1 MQPPAIT
8 IDDLTIKTTTSSGG
22 ITAELSPS
30 KAAKSLCDKLT
41 LVMIGGDDSIWYFDG
56 QIYQNQG
63 KEYIKDLIY
72 STAGDL
78 ADKRLVNEILD
89 RIGSKLRLSPVT
101 FNPNPSLLGVDNG
114 VIDCSTG
121 SFRPYARQD
130 LITDKL
136 AVHYDKNARC
146 PEIIKFIESVTPSSN
161 DRITLIDIIA
171 SGAYRKALH
180 YIAFLIG
187 HGSSGSSTFI
197 HLLQAFYGAE
207 NTEAIP
213 LNELVD
219 RPFALS
225 SLRNVRFSVGQEIEA
240 VKKSGTSRIKEISGG
255 DWISADV
262 KNKDRARFQG
272 WTKLIFKGNA
282 VPRFTDTT
290 WAFRRRFVEI
300 KLPYKFVPEID
311 HEEPN
316 QRRMDP
322 DIEEKITT
330 PEELSGLLNLLITRL
345 PSIIRNK
352 RIHQTKGQYEEY
364 RQQVDSVTTFLDL
377 FCTYYPESKSFR
389 IPVKDIYGHFLRW
402 CDLIMGNQVD
412 VRQFGRYIKHHC
424 ENKPGIET
432 TIEGKTVTVYP
443 GLTFDKD
450 KFDEVIK
457 DLHTGLKPD
466 ETGLKT
472 GLEHSQQILIT
483 GYTGLESNVEG
494 TWGNIHAL
502 YGPLYREE
510 CENGQNDPILP
521 VFDSKRPRGDPISNP
536 VKPDIHPVPSVV
548 EEFLADG
555 GKSSLDRFLAEFPEA
570 SE

>member
-1 MQPPAIT
+1 MQPPIT
-8 IDDLTIKTTTSSGG
+8 IDDLTTRTTTSNG
-22 ITAELSPS
+22 AVVPELSPS

-41 LVMIGGDDSIWYFDG
+41 LVMTGGDDSIWYFDG

-78 ADKRLVNEILD
+78 VDKRQVNEVLD

-136 AVHYDKNARC
+136 PVIYNKNARC
-146 PEIIKFIESVTPSSN
+146 PEIIKFIEGITPSSN

-187 HGSSGSSTFI
+187 HGSSGSSTLI

-213 LNELVD
+213 LNELVE

-225 SLRNVRFSVGQEIEA
+225 SLKNARYSIGQEIEA
-240 VKKSGTSRIKEISGG
+240 VKKAGTSRIKEISGG

-282 VPRFTDTT
+282 VPRFADTT

-300 KLPYKFVPEID
+300 KLPYKFVPEVD
-311 HEEPN
+311 PDEPN
-316 QRRMDP
+316 QRKMDP

-330 PEELSGLLNLLITRL
+330 PEELSGLLNLLLTRL
-345 PSIIRNK
+345 PTIIRNK

-364 RQQVDSVTTFLDL
+364 RQQVDSVTSFLDL
-377 FCTYYPESKSFR
+377 FCAYYPESISVR
-389 IPVKDIYGHFLRW
+389 IPIKDIYTNFQQW
-402 CDLIMGNQVD
+402 CDLVIGNSVD
-412 VRQFGRYIKHHC
+412 YRQFGKYVKHHC
-424 ENKPGIET
+424 ENRSGLET
-432 TIEGKTVTVYP
+432 TIEGKTVTVYQ
-443 GLTFDKD
+443 GLTFDQD
-450 KFDEVIK
+450 RFNEVIK
-457 DLHTGLKPD
+457 NLQTGLTPD
-466 ETGLKT
+466 GTGLKT
-472 GLEHSQQILIT
+472 GLEHSQQTLIT
-483 GYTGLESNVEG
+483 GCTGLESNVEA
-494 TWGNIHAL
+494 TWGKIHL
-502 YGPLYREE
+502 SFGPLYGEE
-510 CENGQNDPILP
+510 CENGRNDPFLP
-521 VFDSKRPRGDPISNP
+521 VSDSKRSHGNP
-536 VKPDIHPVPSVV
+536 VFNPLKPDVHPVPSVV
-548 EEFLADG
+548 EEFMQDG
-555 GKSSLDRFLAEFPEA
+555 GRASLKRFLAEFPEA
-570 SE
+570 AE

>member
-1 MQPPAIT
+1 MQPPTIT
-8 IDDLTIKTTTSSGG
+8 IDDITTK
-22 ITAELSPS
+22 ITTNNGAVIAELSPS
-30 KAAKSLCDKLT
+30 KAAKTLCNKLT
-41 LVMIGGDDSIWYFDG
+41 LVMTGGDDSIWYFDG

-63 KEYIKDLIY
+63 KEYIKNLIY

-78 ADKRLVNEILD
+78 ADKKLVNEILD
-89 RIGSKLRLSPVT
+89 RIGSKLRLSPVV
-101 FNPNPSLLGVDNG
+101 FNPNPALLGVDNG

-130 LITDKL
+130 LITGKL
-136 AVHYDKNARC
+136 AVSYDKNARC
-146 PEIIKFIESVTPSSN
+146 PEIIKFVESVTPNSN
-161 DRITLIDIIA
+161 DRITLIDIIG

-213 LNELVD
+213 LNELVE

-225 SLRNVRFSVGQEIEA
+225 SLKNVRFSVGQEIEA
-240 VKKSGTSRIKEISGG
+240 VKKAGTSRIKEISGG

-262 KNKDRARFQG
+262 KNKERARFKG

-300 KLPYKFVPEID
+300 KLPYKFVPEVD
-311 HEEPN
+311 HGELN
-316 QRRMDP
+316 QRKMDP

-330 PEELSGLLNLLITRL
+330 PAELSGLLNLVLTRL
-345 PSIIRNK
+345 PEIIRNK

-364 RQQVDSVTTFLDL
+364 RQQVDSVTSFLDL
-377 FCTYYPESKSFR
+377 FCTYYPESRSIR
-389 IPVKDIYGHFLRW
+389 IPVKDIYGHFLNW

-432 TIEGKTVTVYP
+432 TIDGRTVTVYP

-450 KFDEVIK
+450 RFDEVIE
-457 DLHTGLKPD
+457 DLQTGLTPD
-466 ETGLKT
+466 KT
-472 GLEHSQQILIT
+472 GSDIGSKNSQQILIT

-494 TWGNIHAL
+494 IWGDIHASF
-502 YGPLYREE
+502 GPLYREGSK
-510 CENGQNDPILP
+510 NGQNDPINP
-521 VFDSKRPRGDPISNP
+521 VFDSMRPRGDPIFNP
-536 VKPDIHPVPSVV
+536 IKPDIDPVIL
-548 EEFLADG
+548 EFMADG

-570 SE
+570 VE

>member
-1 MQPPAIT
+1 MQPPIT
-8 IDDLTIKTTTSSGG
+8 IDDLTTKTTTSSGG
-22 ITAELSPS
+22 IIAELSPS

-41 LVMIGGDDSIWYFDG
+41 LVMTGGDDSIWYFDG

-78 ADKRLVNEILD
+78 VDKRQVNEVLD

-136 AVHYDKNARC
+136 AVSYDKNARC

-161 DRITLIDIIA
+161 DRITLVDIIA

-225 SLRNVRFSVGQEIEA
+225 SLRNVRFSIGQEIEA

-262 KNKDRARFQG
+262 KNKDRARFKG

-300 KLPYKFVPEID
+300 KLPYKFVPEVD
-311 HEEPN
+311 PGELN
-316 QRRMDP
+316 QRKMDP

-330 PEELSGLLNLLITRL
+330 PEELSGLLNL
-345 PSIIRNK
+345 
-352 RIHQTKGQYEEY
+352 
-364 RQQVDSVTTFLDL
+364 
-377 FCTYYPESKSFR
+377 
-389 IPVKDIYGHFLRW
+389 
-402 CDLIMGNQVD
+402 
-412 VRQFGRYIKHHC
+412 
-424 ENKPGIET
+424 
-432 TIEGKTVTVYP
+432 
-443 GLTFDKD
+443 
-450 KFDEVIK
+450 
-457 DLHTGLKPD
+457 
-466 ETGLKT
+466 
-472 GLEHSQQILIT
+472 
-483 GYTGLESNVEG
+483 
-494 TWGNIHAL
+494 
-502 YGPLYREE
+502 
-510 CENGQNDPILP
+510 
-521 VFDSKRPRGDPISNP
+521 
-536 VKPDIHPVPSVV
+536 
-548 EEFLADG
+548 
-555 GKSSLDRFLAEFPEA
+555 KSSEI
-570 SE
+570 SESIRQRANTRNTGSRWTA

>member
-1 MQPPAIT
+1 MQPPIT
-8 IDDLTIKTTTSSGG
+8 IDDLTTKTTTSSGG
-22 ITAELSPS
+22 IIAELSPS

-41 LVMIGGDDSIWYFDG
+41 LVMTGGDDSIWYFDG

-78 ADKRLVNEILD
+78 VDKRQVNEVLD

-136 AVHYDKNARC
+136 AVSYDKNARC

-161 DRITLIDIIA
+161 DRITLVDIIA

-225 SLRNVRFSVGQEIEA
+225 SLRNVRFSIGQEIEA

-300 KLPYKFVPEID
+300 KLPYKFVPEED
-311 HEEPN
+311 LGEPN
-316 QRRMDP
+316 QRKMDP

-330 PEELSGLLNLLITRL
+330 PEELSGLLNLLLTRL
-345 PSIIRNK
+345 PIIIKNK

-364 RQQVDSVTTFLDL
+364 RQQVDSVTSFLDL
-377 FCTYYPESKSFR
+377 FCIYYPESRSVR
-389 IPVKDIYGHFLRW
+389 IPVKSIYEHFQHW
-402 CDLIMGNQVD
+402 CDLVMGNQVD
-412 VRQFGRYIKHHC
+412 VRQFGRYVKHHC

-432 TIEGKTVTVYP
+432 TIDKKTVTVYP

-457 DLHTGLKPD
+457 ELQTGLIPD
-466 ETGLKT
+466 KTGSDIGLKQC
-472 GLEHSQQILIT
+472 QQILIT
-483 GYTGLESNVEG
+483 GYTGLDSNIEG
-494 TWGNIHAL
+494 IWGDIYASF
-502 YGPLYREE
+502 GPLYREE
-510 CENGQNDPILP
+510 CENGQNEPFLP
-521 VFDSKRPRGDPISNP
+521 VSDSNRPHGDPIFNP

-555 GKSSLDRFLAEFPEA
+555 GKSSLARFLAEFPEA
-570 SE
+570 AE

>member
-1 MQPPAIT
+1 MLPPTIT
-8 IDDLTIKTTTSSGG
+8 IDDLTTRTTTSNG
-22 ITAELSPS
+22 AVVPELSPS

-41 LVMIGGDDSIWYFDG
+41 LVMTGGDDSIWYFDG
-56 QIYQNQG
+56 QIYQSQG

-114 VIDCSTG
+114 VIDCGTG

-136 AVHYDKNARC
+136 AVIYNKNARC
-146 PEIIKFIESVTPSSN
+146 PEIIKFIESITPNNN
-161 DRITLIDIIA
+161 DRITLVDIIA

-187 HGSSGSSTFI
+187 HGSSGSSTI
-197 HLLQAFYGAE
+197 VHLLQAFYGAE

-213 LNELVD
+213 LNELVE
-219 RPFALS
+219 RPFALA
-225 SLRNVRFSVGQEIEA
+225 SLRNVRFSIGQEIEA

-262 KNKDRARFQG
+262 KNKERARFKG

-300 KLPYKFVPEID
+300 KLPYKFVPEED
-311 HEEPN
+311 LGEPN
-316 QRRMDP
+316 QRKMDP

-330 PEELSGLLNLLITRL
+330 PEELSGLLNLLLTRL
-345 PSIIRNK
+345 PIIIKNK

-364 RQQVDSVTTFLDL
+364 RQQVDSVTSFLDL
-377 FCTYYPESKSFR
+377 FCTYYPESRSVR
-389 IPVKDIYGHFLRW
+389 IPVKPSCLAR
-402 CDLIMGNQVD
+402 
-412 VRQFGRYIKHHC
+412 
-424 ENKPGIET
+424 
-432 TIEGKTVTVYP
+432 
-443 GLTFDKD
+443 
-450 KFDEVIK
+450 
-457 DLHTGLKPD
+457 
-466 ETGLKT
+466 
-472 GLEHSQQILIT
+472 
-483 GYTGLESNVEG
+483 
-494 TWGNIHAL
+494 
-502 YGPLYREE
+502 
-510 CENGQNDPILP
+510 
-521 VFDSKRPRGDPISNP
+521 
-536 VKPDIHPVPSVV
+536 HP
-548 EEFLADG
+548 
-555 GKSSLDRFLAEFPEA
+555 
-570 SE
+570 

>member
-1 MQPPAIT
+1 MQPPTIT
-8 IDDLTIKTTTSSGG
+8 INDITTKTTTSTGG
-22 ITAELSPS
+22 IVAELSPS
-30 KAAKSLCDKLT
+30 KAAKNLCDKLT
-41 LVMIGGDDSIWYFDG
+41 LVMTGGDDSIWYFDG

-63 KEYIKDLIY
+63 KAYIKDLIY
-72 STAGDL
+72 STGADL
-78 ADKRLVNEILD
+78 ADTRLVNEILD

-136 AVHYDKNARC
+136 SVSYDKNARC
-146 PEIIKFIESVTPSSN
+146 PEIIKFIESITPNNN
-161 DRITLIDIIA
+161 DRITLVDIIA

-213 LNELVD
+213 LNELVE
-219 RPFALS
+219 RPFALA
-225 SLRNVRFSVGQEIEA
+225 SLKNVRFSIGQEIEA

-262 KNKDRARFQG
+262 KNIRERARFKG

-300 KLPYKFVPEID
+300 KLPYKFVPEED
-311 HEEPN
+311 LGELN
-316 QRRMDP
+316 QRKMDP
-322 DIEEKITT
+322 DIEGKITT
-330 PEELSGLLNLLITRL
+330 PEELSGLLNLLLTRL
-345 PSIIRNK
+345 PTIIKNK

-364 RQQVDSVTTFLDL
+364 RQQVDSVTSFLDL
-377 FCTYYPESKSFR
+377 FCTYYPESRSMR
-389 IPVKDIYGHFLRW
+389 IPVKSIYEHFQHW
-402 CDLIMGNQVD
+402 CDLVMGNQVD
-412 VRQFGRYIKHHC
+412 VRQFGRYVKHHC

-432 TIEGKTVTVYP
+432 TIDKKTVTVYP

-457 DLHTGLKPD
+457 ELQTGLIPD
-466 ETGLKT
+466 KTGSDIGLKQC
-472 GLEHSQQILIT
+472 QQILIT
-483 GYTGLESNVEG
+483 GYTGLDSNIEDI
-494 TWGNIHAL
+494 WGDTYASF
-502 YGPLYREE
+502 GPLYREE
-510 CENGQNDPILP
+510 CENGQNEPFLP
-521 VFDSKRPRGDPISNP
+521 VSDSKRPRGNPIFNPAKPDSNP
-536 VKPDIHPVPSVV
+536 VVL
-548 EEFLADG
+548 EFLADG
-555 GKSSLDRFLAEFPEA
+555 GKSSLARFLAEFPEA
-570 SE
+570 AE

>member
-1 MQPPAIT
+1 MT
-8 IDDLTIKTTTSSGG
+8 
-22 ITAELSPS
+22 
-30 KAAKSLCDKLT
+30 
-41 LVMIGGDDSIWYFDG
+41 GGDDSIWYFDG

-136 AVHYDKNARC
+136 AVSYDKNARC

-187 HGSSGSSTFI
+187 HGSSGSSTLI

-213 LNELVD
+213 LNELVE
-219 RPFALS
+219 RPFALA
-225 SLRNVRFSVGQEIEA
+225 SLRNVRFSIGQEIEA

-262 KNKDRARFQG
+262 KNKDRARFKG

-311 HEEPN
+311 HGEPN
-316 QRRMDP
+316 QRKMDP

-330 PEELSGLLNLLITRL
+330 PAELSGLLNLLITRL
-345 PSIIRNK
+345 PTIIRNK

-432 TIEGKTVTVYP
+432 TIDGKTVTVYP

-521 VFDSKRPRGDPISNP
+521 VFDSKRPHGDPIFNP

-555 GKSSLDRFLAEFPEA
+555 GKSSLARFLAEFPEA
-570 SE
+570 AE